1 MPLYDFKCE
10 TCERVEEMLLSSAG
24 SSDIKLMCPDCE
36 TETMK
41 RLIGLSSFKL
51 EGGGWYKDGYS
62 SKSAETEKTEQSA
75 KEKSSSTAKETP
87 AKDKPPDS
95 AKSDKSEKK
104 ESTSTK
110 TNKTLSKERA
120 A

>member
-1 MPLYDFKCE
+1 MPIYEYLCTSCGYEF
-10 TCERVEEMLLSSAG
+10 EEVQKF
-24 SSDIKLMCPDCE
+24 SDPSLDECPDCGGKNAE
-36 TETMK
+36 
-41 RLIGLSSFKL
+41 RQVSVSSFHLK
-51 EGGGWYKDGYS
+51 GGGWYKDGYS

-110 TNKTLSKERA
+110 TTKTLSKERVA
-120 A
+120 